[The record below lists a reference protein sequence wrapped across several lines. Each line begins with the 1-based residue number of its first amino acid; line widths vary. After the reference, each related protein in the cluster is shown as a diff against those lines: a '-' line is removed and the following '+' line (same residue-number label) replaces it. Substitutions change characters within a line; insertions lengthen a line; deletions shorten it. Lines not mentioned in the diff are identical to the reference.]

1 MSEVQGYHWNQ
12 KQCTLHPVVIYYKE
26 NNGVIGSTSLCF
38 LSDDLEHDVHFV
50 YNVLKATAHHIR
62 EMISMDIKV
71 VHYFSDGCAGQYKN
85 CKNFLNLCHHKEDF
99 TISCEWN
106 FFATSHGKSPC
117 DGIRGTVK
125 RLAAQ
130 VSLQRPMKNQIISVE
145 ALFQFCKTE
154 VKGIN
159 FYYITKEEN
168 NLTRKDLEKRLTAAK
183 TIPGTRGFH
192 QFVPQSKAL
201 IGAKTISETPEFD
214 VKFDF
219 NLAVIEPHDDI
230 EIGDYLVCRYD
241 THCWVGVTIE
251 VSSENKDVA
260 IKFLHP
266 HLPCVSFMWPRRGDV
281 RWVPTS
287 NILKKVQPPKPS
299 TMTGRQYTFEPKD
312 ALEIEL

>member
-1 MSEVQGYHWNQ
+1 MLQLDQIISHSFIEKSQASYLKRLKETLNQDEIIVLLDFAENFKFVIQDEVQGYHWNQ
-12 KQCTLHPVVIYYKE
+12 KQCTLHPVVICYKG
-26 NNGVIGSTSLCF
+26 NDGVIGSTSLCF

-50 YNVLKATAHHIR
+50 YNVLKGTANHIR

-85 CKNFLNLCHHKEDF
+85 CKNFLNLCHHKADF
-99 TISCEWN
+99 AISCEWN

-117 DGIRGTVK
+117 DGIGGTVK
-125 RLAAQ
+125 RLATQ

-159 FYYITKEEN
+159 FYYITKEDN

-201 IGAKTISETPEFD
+201 IGAK
-214 VKFDF
+214 
-219 NLAVIEPHDDI
+219 N
-230 EIGDYLVCRYD
+230 
-241 THCWVGVTIE
+241 
-251 VSSENKDVA
+251 
-260 IKFLHP
+260 
-266 HLPCVSFMWPRRGDV
+266 
-281 RWVPTS
+281 
-287 NILKKVQPPKPS
+287 NIRN
-299 TMTGRQYTFEPKD
+299 T
-312 ALEIEL
+312 